1 VNTTPSLTDV
11 LPAGASV
18 LIDTSVALAYLTGT
32 EAISPLAVE
41 LFDRCLATGRNP
53 GAMSAVSVTELL
65 VRPFRAGSSAV
76 STIEGF
82 LRHFAALRIEPVEY
96 ATAREA
102 ARIRAVSALS
112 APDALIV
119 ASHLV
124 GETDVLVT
132 NDGSWP
138 TRLQGAGLDTAII
151 VVGDLMSGA
160 TVPRRDRR
168 HV

>member
-1 VNTTPSLTDV
+1 MSGASSITGV
-11 LPAGASV
+11 LPAGTSV
-18 LIDTSVALAYLTGT
+18 LIDTSVVLAYLTGT

-41 LFDRCLATGRNP
+41 LFDRCLATGRNR
-53 GAMSAVSVTELL
+53 GSISAVSVTELL
-65 VRPFRAGSSAV
+65 VRPFRAGPSAV
-76 STIEGF
+76 STVEGF
-82 LRHFAALRIEPVEY
+82 VRHFTDLRIEPVEY

-102 ARIRAVSALS
+102 ARIRAVAKLS

-138 TRLQGAGLDTAII
+138 DRLHGADLHTT
-151 VVGDLMSGA
+151 VLVLGDLVPS
-160 TVPRRDRR
+160 TSSPRREPRDS
-168 HV
+168 